1 MYPRDLKY
9 TKEHE
14 WIRVEGDEGTVGI
27 THFAQKELGD
37 IVFVELPEEGE
48 EVVQGDSFAVIESV
62 KAVSDVYSPV
72 SGTIIKV
79 NQRLEDEPELINKDP
94 YDEGWIVVIKI
105 KDKDELED
113 LMSSEEYQELLEGE
127 ED

>member
-48 EVVQGDSFAVIESV
+48 EVVQGDSLAVIESV
-62 KAVSDVYSPV
+62 KAVSDVYSPI
-72 SGTIIKV
+72 SGTIIQV

-113 LMSSEEYQELLEGE
+113 LMSNEEYQELLEGE

>member
-1 MYPRDLKY
+1 MYPKDLKY

-14 WIRVEGDEGTVGI
+14 WIRVEGDEGTIGI

-37 IVFVELPEEGE
+37 IVFIELPEEGE
-48 EVVQGDSFAVIESV
+48 EVIQGDSLAVIESV

-72 SGTIIKV
+72 SGTIIQV
-79 NQRLEDEPELINKDP
+79 NQRLADEPELINKDP

-105 KDKDELED
+105 KDMDELEA
-113 LMSSEEYQELLEGE
+113 LMSSEEYQESLEEE